1 VCVRCQFGCQ
11 RAHSAWAHAAWKTSH
26 LWEDLSTGLLRR
38 MLLVR
43 AGRLSMTS
51 SSRRRCDAFAQT
63 QEADFGQEEGYL
75 PQCRANCRAEDFRG
89 HTQALHED
97 DRGQVSLRGVCLVVI
112 VSCGV
117 RAVSLSVCLRVDARR
132 SKHRSHLMG
141 GYIMNVGAASV
152 VLVDC
157 LDVAGLC
164 KLVLLARAVEVVI
177 ESHCSPLLNC
187 VLMIEPCHFLWPM
200 EVI

>member
-1 VCVRCQFGCQ
+1 MGACSMEDFAFMGRPFDGTTASNVVGTGWETLNDEFK
-11 RAHSAWAHAAWKTSH
+11 SAK
-26 LWEDLSTGLLRR
+26 
-38 MLLVR
+38 V
-43 AGRLSMTS
+43 
-51 SSRRRCDAFAQT
+51 DAFAQT